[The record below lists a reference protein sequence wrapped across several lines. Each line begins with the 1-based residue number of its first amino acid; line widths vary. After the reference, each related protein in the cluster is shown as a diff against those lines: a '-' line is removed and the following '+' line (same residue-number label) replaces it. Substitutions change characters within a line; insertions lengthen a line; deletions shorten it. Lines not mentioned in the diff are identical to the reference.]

1 MGNGPK
7 PFSIHIP
14 QAKLDEV
21 LRRVAAFQWPDVPA
35 DEGLDDWSRGAST
48 TWLKELQ
55 DYWLNTYD
63 WRAVEAELNRL
74 PQFTVTIDGQDIHF
88 LHVVGEAGGK
98 RPLLLSHGWPGSV
111 FEFHKVIGPLAFP
124 SQHGGKAE
132 DAFDLIIPSL
142 PGYGFSGRPAR
153 PIGPRTTAGLFR
165 KLMVDVLGYRSFI
178 AQGGDWGSV
187 VTAWLGLE
195 HGDVVRGIHLNM
207 LGLRPDVSTLTTP
220 ERGAWAQKSQA
231 MMQMGGA
238 YFQLQTT
245 RPQLLAMA
253 VTDSPF
259 GQAAWIVEKF
269 QNWSDA
275 SRGSLDT
282 IFGKQ
287 DLLTNIM
294 HYVLTDRF
302 ATSVWFYRG
311 VLEEGGGYFLNP
323 GQKIDVPT
331 GFANFPG
338 DSIFPNP
345 PRDWVEHGYNLQHWT
360 DMPHGGH
367 FAAWEAPDLFVQD
380 LASFGRCIGH

>member
-1 MGNGPK
+1 MSNNLK
-7 PFSIHIP
+7 PFSIQIP
-14 QAKLDEV
+14 QAKLDAV
-21 LRRVAAFQWPDVPA
+21 RKRVEAFQWPEVPT
-35 DEGLDDWSRGAST
+35 DEGADDWSRGAST
-48 TWLKELQ
+48 TWLKGLQ
-55 DYWLNTYD
+55 DFWLNTYD
-63 WRAVEAELNRL
+63 WRAVEADLNRL
-74 PQFTVTIDGQDIHF
+74 PQFQVTIDGQDLHF
-88 LHVVGEAGGK
+88 LHIVGEAGGR

-124 SQHGGKAE
+124 TQHGGKVE

-165 KLMVDVLGYRSFI
+165 KLMVDILGYKSFI

-187 VTAWLGLE
+187 VTSWLGLD
-195 HGDVVRGIHLNM
+195 HADVVSGIHLNM
-207 LGLRPDVSTLTTP
+207 LGLRPELSTLTTP

-269 QNWSDA
+269 QNWSDP
-275 SRGSLDT
+275 SRGNLDT

-287 DLLTNIM
+287 DLLTNVM
-294 HYVLTDRF
+294 HYVLTERF

-311 VLEEGGGYFLNP
+311 VLEEGSGYFLP
-323 GQKIDVPT
+323 TGQRIEVPT

-338 DSIFPNP
+338 DNIFPNP
-345 PRDWVEHGYNLQHWT
+345 PRDWVELGYNLQHWT
-360 DMPHGGH
+360 DMPYGGH
-367 FAAWEAPDLFVQD
+367 FAAWEVPDLFVQD
-380 LASFGRCIGH
+380 LVSFGRRIAR

>member
-1 MGNGPK
+1 MSNNVK
-7 PFSIHIP
+7 PFSIQIP

-21 LRRVAAFQWPDVPA
+21 QRRVADFQWPDVPA
-35 DEGLDDWSRGAST
+35 DEGADDWSRGAST

-153 PIGPRTTAGLFR
+153 PIGPRTTATLFT

-207 LGLRPDVSTLTTP
+207 LGLRPDMSTLNTP
-220 ERGAWAQKSQA
+220 ERGAWAQNSQA

-294 HYVLTDRF
+294 YYLLTDRF

-311 VLEEGGGYFLNP
+311 VLEEGSGYFLPP
-323 GQKIDVPT
+323 GQRIEVPT

-338 DSIFPNP
+338 DNIFPNP
-345 PRDWVEHGYNLQHWT
+345 PRDRVELGYNLQHWT

-367 FAAWEAPDLFVQD
+367 FAAWEVPDLFVQD
-380 LASFGRCIGH
+380 LASFGRCIGG